1 MENTSLNHKNKFV
14 VWVFSLLNANS
25 SELEKYLVCMYY
37 MVCLKIIIINEK
49 GYIFLKGINNN
60 KRS

>member
-49 GYIFLKGINNN
+49 GYIFLKV
-60 KRS
+60 